1 MKTMTQS
8 GEDKAPAK
16 AAAAG
21 SATASA
27 AGTGTGTGTGATS
40 EGTVA
45 NRDLPAMTPPVDVI
59 EDASGITLY
68 ADMPGVPRDKLN
80 LRVEGDQL
88 DIEGELTIPVPTDIA
103 VTYAE
108 MNRTLYRRTF
118 TLSKELDAE
127 KIAAEFNNGV
137 LTLRIPKAAHAQPRR
152 ISIQAT

>member
-1 MKTMTQS
+1 MNNMTRTGNDQT
-8 GEDKAPAK
+8 P
-16 AAAAG
+16 
-21 SATASA
+21 ASA
-27 AGTGTGTGTGATS
+27 
-40 EGTVA
+40 VA
-45 NRDLPAMTPPVDVI
+45 SRDLPAMTPPVDVI
-59 EDASGITLY
+59 EDAAGITLY

-108 MNRTLYRRTF
+108 MNRRLYRRTF

-127 KIAAEFNNGV
+127 KIAAELNNGV

-152 ISIQAT
+152 IAIQAN

>member
-1 MKTMTQS
+1 MNIMTKS

-16 AAAAG
+16 AAAAASG
-21 SATASA
+21 TASA
-27 AGTGTGTGTGATS
+27 AGAGTAS
-40 EGTVA
+40 EGAVA

>member
-1 MKTMTQS
+1 MNNMTRTGNDQTPAS
-8 GEDKAPAK
+8 ASTKAPA
-16 AAAAG
+16 
-21 SATASA
+21 SASA
-27 AGTGTGTGTGATS
+27 AASATRAGATS
-40 EGTVA
+40 EGAVA
-45 NRDLPAMTPPVDVI
+45 SRDLPAMTPPVDVI
-59 EDASGITLY
+59 EDAAGITLY

-152 ISIQAT
+152 IAIQAN

>member
-1 MKTMTQS
+1 MNNMTRTGNDQ
-8 GEDKAPAK
+8 APAK
-16 AAAAG
+16 APANG
-21 SATASA
+21 SASVSA
-27 AGTGTGTGTGATS
+27 AVSATSAGATP
-40 EGTVA
+40 EGAVA

-68 ADMPGVPRDKLN
+68 ADMPGVPRDKLS
-80 LRVEGDQL
+80 LKVEGDQL

-127 KIAAEFNNGV
+127 KIAAELKNGV

-152 ISIQAT
+152 ISIQAN

>member
-1 MKTMTQS
+1 MNNMTRTGNDQT
-8 GEDKAPAK
+8 PA
-16 AAAAG
+16 
-21 SATASA
+21 SASA
-27 AGTGTGTGTGATS
+27 AASATRAGATS
-40 EGTVA
+40 EGAVA
-45 NRDLPAMTPPVDVI
+45 SRDLPAMTPPVDVI

-152 ISIQAT
+152 IAIQAN

>member
-1 MKTMTQS
+1 MNNMTRTGNDQ
-8 GEDKAPAK
+8 APAK
-16 AAAAG
+16 APANG
-21 SATASA
+21 SAAASA
-27 AGTGTGTGTGATS
+27 AGAGATS
-40 EGTVA
+40 EGALA

-68 ADMPGVPRDKLN
+68 ADMPGVPRDKLS
-80 LRVEGDQL
+80 LKVEGDQL
-88 DIEGELTIPVPTDIA
+88 DIEGELTIPVPADIA

-152 ISIQAT
+152 ISIQAS

>member
-1 MKTMTQS
+1 MNNMTRTGNDQ
-8 GEDKAPAK
+8 APAK
-16 AAAAG
+16 APANG
-21 SATASA
+21 SASA
-27 AGTGTGTGTGATS
+27 AAAVSATSAGATP
-40 EGTVA
+40 EGAVA

-68 ADMPGVPRDKLN
+68 ADMPGVPRDKLS
-80 LRVEGDQL
+80 LKVEGDQL
-88 DIEGELTIPVPTDIA
+88 DIEGELTIPVPADIA

-127 KIAAEFNNGV
+127 KIAAELKNGV

-152 ISIQAT
+152 ISIQAN

>member
-1 MKTMTQS
+1 MNNMTRTGNDQ
-8 GEDKAPAK
+8 APAK
-16 AAAAG
+16 APANG
-21 SATASA
+21 SAAASA
-27 AGTGTGTGTGATS
+27 AGAGATS
-40 EGTVA
+40 EGALA

-152 ISIQAT
+152 ISIQAS

>member
-1 MKTMTQS
+1 MNNLTRNGNDQ
-8 GEDKAPAK
+8 APAK
-16 AAAAG
+16 APANG
-21 SATASA
+21 SAAASA
-27 AGTGTGTGTGATS
+27 AHAGATS
-40 EGTVA
+40 EGA
-45 NRDLPAMTPPVDVI
+45 LASRDLPAMTPPVDVI

-68 ADMPGVPRDKLN
+68 ADMPGVPRDKLS
-80 LRVEGDQL
+80 LKVEGDQL
-88 DIEGELTIPVPTDIA
+88 DIEGELTIPVPADIA

-152 ISIQAT
+152 IAIQAS

>member
-1 MKTMTQS
+1 MNNLTRNGNDQ
-8 GEDKAPAK
+8 APAK
-16 AAAAG
+16 APANG
-21 SATASA
+21 SAAASA
-27 AGTGTGTGTGATS
+27 AASAAHAGATS
-40 EGTVA
+40 EGA
-45 NRDLPAMTPPVDVI
+45 LASRDLPAMTPPVDVI

-68 ADMPGVPRDKLN
+68 ADMPGVPRDKLS
-80 LRVEGDQL
+80 LKVEGDQL
-88 DIEGELTIPVPTDIA
+88 DIEGELTIPVPADIA

-152 ISIQAT
+152 IAIQAS

>member
-1 MKTMTQS
+1 MNNMTRTGNDQ
-8 GEDKAPAK
+8 APAK
-16 AAAAG
+16 APANG
-21 SATASA
+21 SASVSA
-27 AGTGTGTGTGATS
+27 AVSATSAGATP
-40 EGTVA
+40 EGAVA

-68 ADMPGVPRDKLN
+68 ADMPGVPRDKLS
-80 LRVEGDQL
+80 LKVEGDQL

-152 ISIQAT
+152 ISIQAN

>member
-1 MKTMTQS
+1 MNNMTRTGNDQ
-8 GEDKAPAK
+8 APAK
-16 AAAAG
+16 APANG

-27 AGTGTGTGTGATS
+27 TDAGATS
-40 EGTVA
+40 EGAVA
-45 NRDLPAMTPPVDVI
+45 SREMPAMTPPVDVI

-152 ISIQAT
+152 IAIQAT

>member
-1 MKTMTQS
+1 MNNMTRTGNDQ
-8 GEDKAPAK
+8 APAK
-16 AAAAG
+16 APANG
-21 SATASA
+21 SASASA
-27 AGTGTGTGTGATS
+27 AVSATSAGATP
-40 EGTVA
+40 EGAVA

-68 ADMPGVPRDKLN
+68 ADMPGVPRDKLS
-80 LRVEGDQL
+80 LKVEGDQL

-127 KIAAEFNNGV
+127 KIAAELKNGV

-152 ISIQAT
+152 ISIQAN

>member
-1 MKTMTQS
+1 MNNLTRN
-8 GEDKAPAK
+8 GNDLAPAK
-16 AAAAG
+16 APANG
-21 SATASA
+21 SAAASA
-27 AGTGTGTGTGATS
+27 AASAAHAGATS
-40 EGTVA
+40 EGA
-45 NRDLPAMTPPVDVI
+45 LASRDLPAMTPPVDVI

-68 ADMPGVPRDKLN
+68 ADMPGVPRDKLS
-80 LRVEGDQL
+80 LKVEGDQL
-88 DIEGELTIPVPTDIA
+88 DIEGELTIPVPADIA

-152 ISIQAT
+152 IAIQAS

>member
-1 MKTMTQS
+1 MNNMTRTGNDQ
-8 GEDKAPAK
+8 APAK
-16 AAAAG
+16 APANGSAAA
-21 SATASA
+21 SAAASA
-27 AGTGTGTGTGATS
+27 AGAGATS
-40 EGTVA
+40 EGALA

-68 ADMPGVPRDKLN
+68 ADMPGVPRDKLS
-80 LRVEGDQL
+80 LKVEGDQL
-88 DIEGELTIPVPTDIA
+88 DIEGELTIPVPADIA

-152 ISIQAT
+152 ISIQAS

>member
-1 MKTMTQS
+1 MNNMTRTGNDQ
-8 GEDKAPAK
+8 APAK
-16 AAAAG
+16 APANG
-21 SATASA
+21 SASASA
-27 AGTGTGTGTGATS
+27 AVSATSAGATP
-40 EGTVA
+40 EGAVA

-68 ADMPGVPRDKLN
+68 ADMPGVPRDKLS
-80 LRVEGDQL
+80 LKVEGDQL

-152 ISIQAT
+152 ISIQAN